1 MYARTVGDKVLT
13 FGVSGMLVRDALVMY
28 DRQTDSLWTQVDGRA
43 VKGALAGRSL
53 ALVPSVHA
61 TWKEWLALYPDS
73 RVLRKRGEFR
83 TPYADYNRSPSK
95 LGILGRRNPDERLP
109 GKERILGIRHESAAV
124 AFPLK
129 DVRRAR
135 RVNAQVGALPIV
147 LAAPSDHL
155 PVLAYQ
161 RRAGNRILTFEIG
174 SGQSDSMR
182 DRETGSRWRVSDGV
196 ALEGPLAGTKLARA
210 PAYPAFWFGWRSFF
224 PDTTIWTPAP
234 EK

>member
-1 MYARTVGDKVLT
+1 MYARTVGDKELT
-13 FGVSGMLVRDALVMY
+13 FGVSGMLFRDALVMY

-43 VKGALAGRSL
+43 VKGPLAGRSL
-53 ALVPSVHA
+53 GVVPSVHA

-83 TPYADYNRSPSK
+83 TSYAEYNRNPSR
-95 LGILGRRNPDERLP
+95 LGILGRRNPDQRLP
-109 GKERILGIRHESAAV
+109 GKERVLGIRDGSAAV

-135 RVNAQVGALPIV
+135 LVNTEVGSMPVV
-147 LAAPSDHL
+147 LAAPSDRL

-161 RRAGNRILTFEIG
+161 RRAGGRVLIFELEPSG
-174 SGQSDSMR
+174 SASMR
-182 DRETGSRWRVSDGV
+182 DRETGSRWRVADGV
-196 ALEGPLAGTKLARA
+196 AWEGPLAGTRLGRA

-224 PDTTIWTPAP
+224 PDTAIWTPAP
-234 EK
+234 ER